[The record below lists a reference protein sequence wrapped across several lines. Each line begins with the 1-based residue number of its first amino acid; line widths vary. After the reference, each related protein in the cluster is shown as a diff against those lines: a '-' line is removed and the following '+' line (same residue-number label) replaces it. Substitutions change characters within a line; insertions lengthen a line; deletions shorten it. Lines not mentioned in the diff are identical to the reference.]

1 MKAKFLTIFL
11 VLLMSFGAM
20 GLTPR
25 ERTIVKHAQEHLYV
39 AGLQFNAAQEHAKAA
54 DDAMVEA
61 NRRLATAEKEVKDAH
76 QREIDL
82 AKDNEKMR
90 PVYKQVT
97 SKWGLG
103 AIFFGIAL
111 LLKHLLILGL
121 VILSLAAALYAL
133 SFMFPVIGIVV
144 KAIGM
149 FFHKLAGTLYKLGTH
164 LHFHGQAPPTV

>member
-1 MKAKFLTIFL
+1 MKTKIAIFL
-11 VLLMSFGAM
+11 FLMSFGVCF

-54 DDAMVEA
+54 DDAMVLS
-61 NRRLATAEKEVKDAH
+61 NRHLATAEQEVKDAH
-76 QREIDL
+76 QREINL
-82 AKDNEKMR
+82 AKDNDKMR
-90 PVYKQVT
+90 PVYLKVT

-103 AIFFGIAL
+103 AIFFGITL

-121 VILSLAAALYAL
+121 VILSLTAALYAL

-144 KAIGM
+144 KAIAVFIRMVGGWI
-149 FFHKLAGTLYKLGTH
+149 HTVGTH
-164 LHFHGQAPPTV
+164 LHFHGTQTPV

>member
-11 VLLMSFGAM
+11 VLLMSIGAM

-39 AGLQFNAAQEHAKAA
+39 AGLQFNAAQAHAKAA

-61 NRRLATAEKEVKDAH
+61 NRHLATAEKEVKDAH
-76 QREIDL
+76 QREINL
-82 AKDNEKMR
+82 AKDNDKMR
-90 PVYKQVT
+90 PVYLKVT

-121 VILSLAAALYAL
+121 VILSLMAALYAL
-133 SFMFPVIGIVV
+133 SFMFPVIGVAV
-144 KAIGM
+144 KAIAVFIHMVGGWI
-149 FFHKLAGTLYKLGTH
+149 HTVGTH
-164 LHFHGQAPPTV
+164 LHFHGNQTPV